1 MIAQNFEYTVATSL
15 AEAVNLLQ
23 KHGGRAKILAGG
35 HSLIPM
41 MKLRLAT
48 PEALID
54 IGRIPELSYVRQDG
68 DMVRIGALATHHVVE
83 TSDVVMR
90 HCQALAD
97 GAGLIGDIQVRNK
110 GTIGGSIA
118 HADPAADYPASIL
131 AFDATIVTLGPKGER
146 LIPASKFF
154 VDMLTT
160 ALEANEIVREIQ
172 IPVQSGKTGSAY
184 LKMAQKASG
193 HRHYGCREPCVSGN
207 GNRKGFEGTKTDNR
221 PSKESL
227 REGFVRRDC
236 AGRYPRIRRLSAG
249 SRTDFCAPGRRSG
262 NRARITNADRG
273 AVRVR
278 RNFIRSGLGFSNR
291 CESNCRMPSRLRKA
305 GKDRGGNI
313 RDADEDRSRCH

>member
-1 MIAQNFEYTVATSL
+1 M
-15 AEAVNLLQ
+15 
-23 KHGGRAKILAGG
+23 
-35 HSLIPM
+35 
-41 MKLRLAT
+41 

-193 HRHYGCREPCVSGN
+193 FAICGAAAVVELDGSGAMAKVAI
-207 GNRKGFEGTKTDNR
+207 GITG
-221 PSKESL
+221 
-227 REGFVRRDC
+227 V
-236 AGRYPRIRRLSAG
+236 
-249 SRTDFCAPGRRSG
+249 G
-262 NRARITNADRG
+262 NRAFRATETEKALKGQKPTTDLLKRACEKASSGVIALEDIHASADYRLDLARIFARR
-273 AVRVR
+273 AVEAAIER
-278 RNFIRSGLGFSNR
+278 
-291 CESNCRMPSRLRKA
+291 A
-305 GKDRGGNI
+305 
-313 RDADEDRSRCH
+313 